1 MPKTNVVYAAKKTA
15 NGKIKVVQTYVSYY
29 ANGKGHPVRKGKV
42 LKYYGTPKYKPEDP
56 GSYYFGELQYNL
68 GNGGYLSTDYVKQI
82 SGKNWITAINNGY
95 LYNAKSKK
103 LSTKIKRGQTLAYNG
118 KIKST
123 KNGKYYFYDGKKK
136 KRLPYYKI
144 KGQEY
149 YKLGTNRYV
158 KVADVIAVNGNY
170 LMTTGETTGVVRK
183 THVRTFINSNDYTN
197 DDTMAPS
204 DKYLKKGQKLTF
216 DQAVT
221 FVSQLTD
228 FDHDPYDY
236 YRIKGTNL
244 FVSADDLNL
253 SKALPAHEFEDLY
266 SSRVELNTKT
276 PIYNALGEKTD

>member
-103 LSTKIKRGQTLAYNG
+103 LSTKIK
-118 KIKST
+118 
-123 KNGKYYFYDGKKK
+123 
-136 KRLPYYKI
+136 
-144 KGQEY
+144 GQEY

-221 FVSQLTD
+221 FVSRLTD